1 MAKVD
6 FVTRLHTSTKRDY
19 LERVVQHDKA
29 ECVVVAKQYGE
40 DYWDGDRKYGFGG
53 YHYDGRWR
61 PVAQAMADYYGL
73 KSGDSILDV
82 GCGKAFLL
90 YEFTQVVPGLKV
102 TGMDISEYAIANAK
116 EEVRPYL
123 RAANAVDLPYE
134 DESFDLVISLGT
146 LHNLLI
152 YDLRQAVKEIQR
164 VGKQDRYI
172 SVESYRNEREKVNLL
187 YWQLTCESFYSPEE
201 WEWFYNDCGY
211 TGDFEFIFFE

>member
-187 YWQLTCESFYSPEE
+187 YWQLTCECFSRGRGGGGS
-201 WEWFYNDCGY
+201 
-211 TGDFEFIFFE
+211 

>member
-61 PVAQAMADYYGL
+61 PVAEAMANHYGL

-90 YEFTQVVPGLKV
+90 YEFTQVVPGVKV

-116 EEVRPYL
+116 EEVRPFL
-123 RAANAVDLPYE
+123 RTANAVDLPYG
-134 DESFDLVISLGT
+134 DKSFDLVISLGT

-152 YDLRQAVKEIQR
+152 YDLRKAVKEIQR

-211 TGDFEFIFFE
+211 TGDFEFIYFE